1 MSKRRHRKQ
10 IGMRPNGDQWIRH
23 PLAVIRILRELNLT
37 ARRLIDT
44 LEVEHCRHGGR
55 NNGRLISTYA
65 DFERGG
71 ARRNSIRSALSALTA
86 AGLIEITRLG
96 RRSYA
101 DLRSPSMYRLTYLST
116 FQDGKEVDPTHDW
129 KKQKARGDLA
139 TGASGDLPT
148 GNDEK
153 PGAVR
158 PLREPESQGR
168 YDHSYLDLGEEGG
181 GAVADYSSLTVS
193 PPAPS
198 QRGAGPSV
206 SPPASD
212 GDQLPSVTAPSSG
225 RLH

>member
-1 MSKRRHRKQ
+1 MSKRRRRKH
-10 IGMRPNGDQWIRH
+10 IGTRPNGEQWIRH
-23 PLAVIRILRELNLT
+23 PLALIRILRELNLT
-37 ARRLIDT
+37 ERRLIDT

-71 ARRNSIRSALSALTA
+71 ARRKSIRGALSVLKA
-86 AGLIEITRLG
+86 AGLIEITRPG

-101 DLRSPSMYRLTYLST
+101 DLRSPSMYRLTYLPT
-116 FQDGKEVDPTHDW
+116 FQEGKEVDPTHDW
-129 KKQKARGDLA
+129 KKQKARGDLS
-139 TGASGDLPT
+139 TGARGDLPT
-148 GNDEK
+148 GNNEK
-153 PGAVR
+153 PGAIR
-158 PLREPESQGR
+158 PLREAESQGR

-193 PPAPS
+193 LPAAS

-212 GDQLPSVTAPSSG
+212 GDQRPSVTAPSSG